1 MLESAAELF
10 AQAGEADRLMAKWG
24 GMHPMGRVADAEE
37 VAEAVWFLAS
47 PQSSFIT
54 GSELRVD
61 GGLLAAIGVPLQD

>member
-1 MLESAAELF
+1 
-10 AQAGEADRLMAKWG
+10 
-24 GMHPMGRVADAEE
+24 MGRVADADE

-61 GGLLAAIGVPLQD
+61 GGLLAAIRVPLED